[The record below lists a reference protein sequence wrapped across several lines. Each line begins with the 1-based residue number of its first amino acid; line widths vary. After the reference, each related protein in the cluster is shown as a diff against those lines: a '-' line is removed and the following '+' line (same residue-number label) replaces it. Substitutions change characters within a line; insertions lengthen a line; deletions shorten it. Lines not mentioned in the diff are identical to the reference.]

1 MRELLAEHRIGSF
14 TMRLLELELQ
24 KEASPR
30 SQRGH
35 AKVLFACTHVLFNL
49 AANVATEEKMVRRGL
64 VPLLLP
70 LLGHTWLDLVLLAA
84 RFLAKLSLYE
94 ENIAQVRLKGPCDG
108 NAFDCLFMYKTLN
121 AHRSLHDPSAQMRDH
136 HAAAHLFPW
145 LPCPGH
151 DAVTA
156 TALALAHNLAFDP
169 QLRADMIAHG
179 LVPKLVALLGG
190 EGTLSSA
197 SSSSTSSKPPP
208 SPFRTRALRLLYHLS
223 SDAAGRAALSAP
235 DAGVVPL
242 VKEMVLGWPRALL
255 PEDLAALA
263 VNLSRDARAA
273 EALCHKAGLRRLV
286 DRALRH
292 RDPLLMKAVR
302 GVGEWSLGVQAALR
316 DPDAE
321 YDLRSLW
328 PSHAKPL
335 VALALELGG
344 AGAPGSTALLV
355 EVLGT
360 LGNLTPLDLPID
372 TAWWELLGP
381 QQARALVDLCVRLL
395 LPTTTTMTGN
405 EEDAAVEADVVLE
418 AVCVVQALALDGT
431 MAAVMEEAGVVRCV

>member
-1 MRELLAEHRIGSF
+1 
-14 TMRLLELELQ
+14 
-24 KEASPR
+24 
-30 SQRGH
+30 
-35 AKVLFACTHVLFNL
+35 
-49 AANVATEEKMVRRGL
+49 
-64 VPLLLP
+64 
-70 LLGHTWLDLVLLAA
+70 
-84 RFLAKLSLYE
+84 
-94 ENIAQVRLKGPCDG
+94 
-108 NAFDCLFMYKTLN
+108 MYKTLYE
-121 AHRSLHDPSAQMRDH
+121 HRSLHDPSAQMRAH
-136 HAAAHLFPW
+136 HAAAHLLPW

-156 TALALAHNLAFDP
+156 TALALAHNLASDS
-169 QLRADMIAHG
+169 QLRADLIAHG

-197 SSSSTSSKPPP
+197 SSSSSSKPPL

-223 SDAAGRAALSAP
+223 ADAAGRAALSAP
-235 DAGVVPL
+235 DVGVVPL

-255 PEDLAALA
+255 PDDLAALA

-292 RDPLLMKAVR
+292 RDPLLMKVVR
-302 GVGEWSLGVQAALR
+302 SIGEWSLGVQAALQ

-344 AGAPGSTALLV
+344 GGASSTALLV
-355 EVLGT
+355 EVLGA

-372 TAWWELLGP
+372 TAWRELLGP

-395 LPTTTTMTGN
+395 LTTTMTGE
-405 EEDAAVEADVVLE
+405 EEDAGVEADVVLE